1 MHTSSE
7 WLEHL
12 VAEDECDVRDAEPT
26 EASPEPSQVDLAEEG
41 GRRGAL
47 SPEVESRDED
57 VVEQVDEEE
66 GRLREE
72 VEARG

>member
-1 MHTSSE
+1 MNATSETPNLKTRVLSP
-7 WLEHL
+7 
-12 VAEDECDVRDAEPT
+12 VRST
-26 EASPEPSQVDLAEEG
+26 SLAEEG
-41 GRRGAL
+41 GRRGAH

-72 VEARG
+72 GAARVCALVAQ